1 MYEAICV
8 LLFFLQKIIKTHIV
22 IWKDIR
28 ISKNIYLGR
37 YPDIWNMMDISH
49 PIFVSDI
56 RTILFGSEIRICYR
70 YPKNIQPDN

>member
-28 ISKNIYLGR
+28 ISKNIYIQEYDG
-37 YPDIWNMMDISH
+37 YQPSH
-49 PIFVSDI
+49 
-56 RTILFGSEIRICYR
+56 IC
-70 YPKNIQPDN
+70 I